1 MKQEEIEIVYEAI
14 EKFGDSFWNDTEIYL
29 DDKSNTPVIV
39 SNKHLFDD
47 IIKYIKQAGYD
58 LKLVKLET

>member
-1 MKQEEIEIVYEAI
+1 MTKEETEIVYTAI
-14 EKFGDSFWNDTEIYL
+14 KDFGDGFWNDIGIYSEN
-29 DDKSNTPVIV
+29 DIPTVV

-47 IIKYIKQAGYD
+47 IINYVKQAGYD